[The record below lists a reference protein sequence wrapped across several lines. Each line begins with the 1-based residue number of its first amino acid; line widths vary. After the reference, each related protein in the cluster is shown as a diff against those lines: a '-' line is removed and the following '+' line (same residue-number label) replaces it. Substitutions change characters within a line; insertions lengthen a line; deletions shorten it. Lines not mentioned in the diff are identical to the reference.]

1 MFLTTAHIRPYFTE
15 HAECHRIQRTDTH
28 PQVLSRS
35 RVSLLV
41 LQSRTVKRRGSRDGI
56 LYSFNTVY
64 GLLYDVYNYICPG
77 ICIYTHV
84 DDIANTQV
92 APIYQNSK
100 KEKESNEPVQSS
112 QKTLDHTPLHL
123 FFPSDSFKASTR
135 ARVAD
140 SCRTHVASE
149 RLAPCPCVAPSS
161 CVLAGPKAASSSRKV
176 YQRRHQKLLVCLQ
189 GL

>member
-56 LYSFNTVY
+56 LYSFYTPCTVFSTM
-64 GLLYDVYNYICPG
+64 YICLG

-100 KEKESNEPVQSS
+100 K
-112 QKTLDHTPLHL
+112 
-123 FFPSDSFKASTR
+123 
-135 ARVAD
+135 
-140 SCRTHVASE
+140 
-149 RLAPCPCVAPSS
+149 
-161 CVLAGPKAASSSRKV
+161 RKGI
-176 YQRRHQKLLVCLQ
+176 K
-189 GL
+189 